1 MNSENNETS
10 DSHGLLTNISDKI
23 HLKRKDKFVALSN
36 LSKCYTRKNLK
47 KSSKN
52 NNIKI
57 SAPTWNE
64 RHALPDG

>member
-36 LSKCYTRKNLK
+36 LSIC
-47 KSSKN
+47 
-52 NNIKI
+52 
-57 SAPTWNE
+57 
-64 RHALPDG
+64 

>member
-36 LSKCYTRKNLK
+36 FSICYTRKNVK

-57 SAPTWNE
+57 STPRWNE
-64 RHALPDG
+64 RHALPDS